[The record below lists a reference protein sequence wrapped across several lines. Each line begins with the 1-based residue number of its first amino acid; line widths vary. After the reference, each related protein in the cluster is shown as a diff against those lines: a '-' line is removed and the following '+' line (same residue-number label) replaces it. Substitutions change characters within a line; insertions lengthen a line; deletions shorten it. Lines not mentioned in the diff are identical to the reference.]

1 MVLRDEMDIMNKLQ
15 LGLRTLALLA
25 LVIASTAVLVHP
37 ELIGGSSAGTA
48 VAIGSIP
55 VVAHH

>member
-1 MVLRDEMDIMNKLQ
+1 MDNMNNLQ

-25 LVIASTAVLVHP
+25 LVVASTVVLVHP
-37 ELIGGSSAGTA
+37 ELIGGAGPGTA
-48 VAIGSIP
+48 LAIGSIP

>member
-1 MVLRDEMDIMNKLQ
+1 MAIMNKLQ